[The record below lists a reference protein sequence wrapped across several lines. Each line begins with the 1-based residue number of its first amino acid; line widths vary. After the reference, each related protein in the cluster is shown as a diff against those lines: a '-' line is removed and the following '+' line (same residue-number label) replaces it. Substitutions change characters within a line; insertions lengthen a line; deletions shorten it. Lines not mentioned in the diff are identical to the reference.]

1 MCFFLFLELL
11 SMNIALVQVN
21 IEWENKKNNL
31 TIFSD
36 WLSKLD
42 KNVDLVVLPEMFS
55 TGFTMCPNL
64 VAETMEGETVSWIKQ
79 QAQSLE
85 IAIIGS
91 FVIEEAGNYYNRL
104 FFVFPD
110 GEVQFYDK
118 RHLFTLAG
126 EEKVYT
132 SNKKEKVIMQY
143 KGWKI
148 CPLICYDLRFPVY
161 SRNVE
166 DYDLL
171 LYVANWPKQRMQAW
185 DILLRARAVENLSY
199 VVGVNRVG
207 FDANGLAYIGHSQVI
222 DELGHFIVQPFEE
235 EAIQY
240 AMLDKNKILETRTK
254 LNFLKD
260 KDEFS
265 LFL

>member
-1 MCFFLFLELL
+1 MKV
-11 SMNIALVQVN
+11 ALIQTH
-21 IEWENKKNNL
+21 IKWEDKEANL
-31 TIFSD
+31 QYYEQWFTTMEED
-36 WLSKLD
+36 
-42 KNVDLVVLPEMFS
+42 VDLVVFPEMFTS
-55 TGFTMCPNL
+55 GFTMSPQK
-64 VAETMEGETVSWIKQ
+64 VAESKEGFTLKWLKSKAILLNV
-79 QAQSLE
+79 
-85 IAIIGS
+85 AIIGS
-91 FVIEEAGNYYNRL
+91 LVIEEAGNYFNRL

-222 DELGHFIVQPFEE
+222 DELGHFIVHPFEE